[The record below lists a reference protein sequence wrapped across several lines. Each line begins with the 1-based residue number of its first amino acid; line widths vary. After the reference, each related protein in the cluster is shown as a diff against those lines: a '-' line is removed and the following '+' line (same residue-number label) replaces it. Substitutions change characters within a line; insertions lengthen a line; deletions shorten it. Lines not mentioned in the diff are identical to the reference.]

1 LRYWQNYVGRP
12 ICFSMYGQQA
22 IYIAPIPDQLYY
34 IEVDTNI
41 LPTALSL
48 NNPTQTDSI
57 IDPWSTAVQYYAA
70 YKAKFYEQSY
80 GEAEIFKQE
89 YNKHILNVLNSTF
102 TRRIPDPYSSGG

>member
-1 LRYWQNYVGRP
+1 
-12 ICFSMYGQQA
+12 
-22 IYIAPIPDQLYY
+22 
-34 IEVDTNI
+34 
-41 LPTALSL
+41 
-48 NNPTQTDSI
+48 
-57 IDPWSTAVQYYAA
+57 VQYYAA